1 MISKLRARQISNL
14 WWHERTTMEK
24 EMEEVSVN
32 TIYEDKQNGDVAI
45 ADDVVATI
53 AALGATEVEGVYAM
67 HTNLTNE
74 IVGKLGVKNLTKGVK
89 ITIEDAL
96 VYVDLAITIQYGYA
110 IPKVALAVQ
119 ERVKSAIEN
128 MTGLEVAAV
137 DVKIAGVNIES

>member
-1 MISKLRARQISNL
+1 
-14 WWHERTTMEK
+14 MEK
-24 EMEEVSVN
+24 EMDDIKVN

-89 ITIEDAL
+89 ITIEDAQ
-96 VYVDLAITIQYGYA
+96 VYVELSITIKYGYA
-110 IPKVALAVQ
+110 IPKVAASVQ
-119 ERVKSAIEN
+119 EKVKAAIEN

-137 DVKIAGVNIES
+137 DVKIAGVNIENL

>member
-1 MISKLRARQISNL
+1 
-14 WWHERTTMEK
+14 MEK

>member
-1 MISKLRARQISNL
+1 
-14 WWHERTTMEK
+14 MEK

-137 DVKIAGVNIES
+137 NVKIAGVNIES

>member
-1 MISKLRARQISNL
+1 
-14 WWHERTTMEK
+14 MEK

-96 VYVDLAITIQYGYA
+96 VYVDLAITIQYGYT

>member
-1 MISKLRARQISNL
+1 
-14 WWHERTTMEK
+14 MEK
-24 EMEEVSVN
+24 EMDDIQVN

-74 IVGKLGVKNLTKGVK
+74 IVGRLGVKNLTKGVK

-96 VYVDLAITIQYGYA
+96 VYVELSITIQYGYS
-110 IPKVALAVQ
+110 IPKVAVAVQ
-119 ERVKSAIEN
+119 ERVKAAIEN

-137 DVKIAGVNIES
+137 DVKIAGVNIENI

>member
-1 MISKLRARQISNL
+1 M
-14 WWHERTTMEK
+14 ER
-24 EMEEVSVN
+24 EMDDIQVN
-32 TIYEDKQNGDVAI
+32 TIYEDKQIGDVAI

-89 ITIEDAL
+89 VTIEDAQ
-96 VYVDLAITIQYGYA
+96 VYAELSITIKYGYV
-110 IPKVALAVQ
+110 IPKVAEAVQ
-119 ERVKSAIEN
+119 EKVKSAIEN

-137 DVKIAGVNIES
+137 DVKIAGVNIENL

>member
-1 MISKLRARQISNL
+1 
-14 WWHERTTMEK
+14 MEK
-24 EMEEVSVN
+24 EMDDIQVN

-74 IVGKLGVKNLTKGVK
+74 IVGRLGVKNLTKGVK

-96 VYVDLAITIQYGYA
+96 VYVELSITIQYGYS
-110 IPKVALAVQ
+110 IPKVAVAVQ
-119 ERVKSAIEN
+119 E
-128 MTGLEVAAV
+128 
-137 DVKIAGVNIES
+137 